1 MEKIPTLA
9 YNRYNVGYS
18 YNLRLNYYNK
28 VTENENM
35 VNGEQWVGVNA
46 GDLPTPVF
54 NLESELWTMLY
65 HVTKSKRYLFH
76 RRRFRIM
83 TQNKIDEITPEME
96 KNCN

>member
-35 VNGEQWVGVNA
+35 VNGEQWVRRQCQ
-46 GDLPTPVF
+46 LPTPVF
-54 NLESELWTMLY
+54 NLEKANYGL
-65 HVTKSKRYLFH
+65 
-76 RRRFRIM
+76 
-83 TQNKIDEITPEME
+83 
-96 KNCN
+96 